1 MKAGRSLLLSV
12 FFLTVVLPFA
22 WVIFNSFKEG
32 TEILDKP
39 WSLPS
44 YWAFE
49 NYANAWNKADIGK
62 FFLNSVLVT
71 LGTMAILIPV
81 SAMAAYVLAK
91 FPFRGSN
98 GVLTC
103 FSSGMMI
110 PQFLAIV
117 PLFMLT
123 QKLHLY
129 DTRIGLILVYVAF
142 SLPFTIFVLYGFFQ
156 NLPDELIEASHLD
169 GAGHGT
175 TFWRVMLPLARPGIL
190 VALIF
195 NAIGLWNEYS
205 LALVLMPTYEQ
216 QTLPVGLAKI
226 SMTQQYQSDW
236 GALFAGMV
244 IVMGPILLLYS
255 LFREKIHE
263 TMLAGALKG

>member
-1 MKAGRSLLLSV
+1 MKIGRNALLLL
-12 FFLTVVLPFA
+12 FFLGVVLPFL
-22 WVIFNSFKEG
+22 WVVFNSFKEG
-32 TEILDKP
+32 AEILDKP
-39 WSLPS
+39 WSMPS
-44 YWAFE
+44 RWAFE
-49 NYANAWNKADIGK
+49 NYANAWSKASIGT
-62 FFLNSVLVT
+62 FFLNSL
-71 LGTMAILIPV
+71 LIAGGTMAVLIPI
-81 SAMAAYVLAK
+81 SAMAAYILAK

-98 GVLTC
+98 WLLTA

-123 QKLHLY
+123 QKLHLF
-129 DTRIGLILVYVAF
+129 DTRIGLTLVYIAF

-175 TFWRVMLPLARPGIL
+175 TFWRVMWPLARPGIL

-205 LALVLMPTYEQ
+205 LALVLMPSTENS
-216 QTLPVGLAKI
+216 TLPIGLAKL
-226 SMTQQYQSDW
+226 SATQQYQSDW

-244 IVMGPILLLYS
+244 IVMGPILILYS